1 MLKLKLLK
9 FELLQKTQRLH
20 VNLFLLK
27 KPKQL
32 LLMLTLLPLPNFKK
46 KDRRDTTLFA
56 WLGGMTERR
65 RTLAVMS
72 AITRSTWSDHRLP
85 AIRSR
90 KPAR

>member
-32 LLMLTLLPLPNFKK
+32 LLTLTLLPLPNLKK
-46 KDRRDTTLFA
+46 KTAETRRYLR
-56 WLGGMTERR
+56 G
-65 RTLAVMS
+65 S
-72 AITRSTWSDHRLP
+72 A
-85 AIRSR
+85 A
-90 KPAR
+90 